1 MDAAK
6 LAGMLGA
13 PFDPSEVK
21 FKPQT
26 VSGNRALAT
35 PFVDA
40 RVVQDRLDD
49 VLGVMGWQDR
59 YESMP
64 DGSVVCSLSVRLGSE
79 WVTKTDVGGQS
90 GQPDEGD
97 RRKSAFSDALKR
109 AAVKFGVGR
118 YLYRLRPQWC
128 DYDPAKRQF
137 VRPPQLPADALPTP
151 PLSDVQVKVLAGLI
165 RESEADIT
173 AFCAYFGASELSE
186 VPAARFA
193 EAAELLRRKV
203 AKKEGKA

>member
-1 MDAAK
+1 MPDSVAED
-6 LAGMLGA
+6 LAA
-13 PFDPSEVK
+13 PFDLAEVK
-21 FKPQT
+21 FKPQA
-26 VSGNRALAT
+26 VSGNRAMAV
-35 PFVDA
+35 PYVDA
-40 RVVQDRLDD
+40 RLVAERLDEA
-49 VLGVMGWQDR
+49 VGLANWQDT
-59 YESMP
+59 YTVLPGGE
-64 DGSVVCSLSVRLGSE
+64 VVCRLSVRLGGE
-79 WVTKTDVGGQS
+79 WVAKEDVGGQS
-90 GQPDEGD
+90 EQPDEGD
-97 RRKSAFSDALKR
+97 RMKAAFSDALKR

-151 PLSDVQVKVLAGLI
+151 PLSDAQVKVLAGLI